1 MQRALYTSTLFFGTL
16 DDFTTNVIKN
26 CGPLTRSLSNHIQQQ
41 SQNLDQADL
50 FGTKH
55 RPFSTYSKFAQL
67 AIIFTT
73 LCAIGKKR
81 KVPVKNLVELKT
93 FELLATNDVTAWHKV
108 GVLGPQQ
115 DK

>member
-1 MQRALYTSTLFFGTL
+1 M
-16 DDFTTNVIKN
+16 
-26 CGPLTRSLSNHIQQQ
+26 
-41 SQNLDQADL
+41 
-50 FGTKH
+50 
-55 RPFSTYSKFAQL
+55 
-67 AIIFTT
+67 
-73 LCAIGKKR
+73 R